1 MSVYRNG
8 SNVADLH
15 LSPSNRLNEYTVQQL
30 AESLRATFQQ
40 LKADLPAFGPRRLAD
55 TLEAA
60 VHWTLQYYET
70 ARRSAHAPG
79 VVRALL
85 DRVFARVL
93 ASLHDACT
101 ELVHPPGVADFPY
114 ELIPCAKDWL
124 HRFAALD
131 PKGTSVAF
139 LPHWPYYPAI
149 LRRES
154 PLEELIRTIEADYH
168 LTLDSTPA
176 KRLARERKELPTLFH
191 LISFPQAE
199 GRNVLFHPLF
209 LHEFGHAIDW
219 ERGISASV
227 LKVVDSG
234 ISSDEAETV
243 ENWIGELVA
252 DALAIRLSGPCV
264 VFALWQ
270 SSLIANV
277 MDQDSRTH
285 PSTRLRLAVGIAQLS
300 GLGYVSLDEE
310 SIGAEADGATC
321 PLDIEAVLHLLWP
334 GCRRE
339 LTASSEEYHGGFR
352 RERAAVL
359 AKAVLASLQQ
369 QVDSAC
375 PEPFD
380 ADMYKQT
387 VKPLVDHLRNG
398 RPPIPPAEASSP
410 LPAVFNAVWEIAE
423 CHKAEI
429 FQGFR
434 FTKLSDLAAS
444 LRSLSELALKGIEA
458 WHVRHSWSRGR
469 ARRAKRL
476 RTGVQEVNRAVLSW
490 ATLRARLDKDLF
502 VEPILDEKSQLGHGS
517 IDLRLGT
524 QFIVTRLGDLS
535 HFDPTEMRETEI
547 RRFQENVSKSFGE
560 TFVCERPSGP

>member
-1 MSVYRNG
+1 
-8 SNVADLH
+8 
-15 LSPSNRLNEYTVQQL
+15 
-30 AESLRATFQQ
+30 
-40 LKADLPAFGPRRLAD
+40 
-55 TLEAA
+55 
-60 VHWTLQYYET
+60 
-70 ARRSAHAPG
+70 
-79 VVRALL
+79 
-85 DRVFARVL
+85 
-93 ASLHDACT
+93 
-101 ELVHPPGVADFPY
+101 
-114 ELIPCAKDWL
+114 
-124 HRFAALD
+124 
-131 PKGTSVAF
+131 
-139 LPHWPYYPAI
+139 
-149 LRRES
+149 
-154 PLEELIRTIEADYH
+154 
-168 LTLDSTPA
+168 
-176 KRLARERKELPTLFH
+176 
-191 LISFPQAE
+191 
-199 GRNVLFHPLF
+199 
-209 LHEFGHAIDW
+209 
-219 ERGISASV
+219 

-560 TFVCERPSGP
+560 TFVLHPQRLVLGVTFEYITLPLDLAALVVSRSSYGRIGLIVATAAYVHPGWKGCLTLELSNASEVPIELPCGAPVAQLVVLTADRLPGGLVSEFSSTQTAFPTRPEFSRLGSLSQRKANWSRLRRIAEAATWL